1 MANWST
7 LKTAVANIINTNGN
21 QAITGQ
27 LLQNVL
33 NNIITNVGENATF
46 AGIATLTTNP
56 GAPDGPVFYFATAAG
71 TYVNFN
77 SLKVS
82 EGEAAILQW
91 NNGAWSKKN
100 SGLAT
105 QEKLSKLED
114 KIGLANLSLEIKAKP
129 REYLYGDFK
138 KGDVIS
144 IEVSDFTTIGE
155 TGQANVAVLDNTNA
169 YLKVFTG
176 NGSAQI
182 TLPKDTTFLHIALG
196 MEGYTGLTA
205 NVLVK
210 YNIAKKTDDAIKSIG
225 NLSEKV
231 NSIITDN
238 SVKDKEIKK
247 LDFERKG
254 SADLH
259 LENSTTP
266 REYLYGD
273 FKKGDV
279 ISIEVSDFTTIG
291 ETGQANVAVLDET
304 NAYLKVFTENGEA
317 QIELPRDTAFL
328 HVALGVEGY
337 TGLTANVSIIKENSL
352 PTIFEKKVYNKV
364 DDIYINYEYQN
375 SFLNRWAQ
383 AAEFDNIVY
392 YGVNKPFEQ
401 DCKIKRLD
409 FAMYADNYKYTG
421 ETAYIIIGTIDQRNW
436 FLPIKAFEATVL
448 STGWQNKYY
457 VVLDDVKCNAG
468 QVVFIG
474 IKRKDSTNS
483 ATMAGYYPGTNIED
497 SEKLCQIDN
506 INNALTKYDFYP
518 WYFKVYTTQ
527 IESIFSEKEKV
538 EELRNELGIQRTE
551 LDLKQDSVLVDKAT
565 GEKYKLYVKNGSLSI
580 KSIVYKNILYIG
592 NSFSGFA
599 WYDGRAMAA
608 STPQTTYEEIIKSK
622 LGGSYTVKSGVGFE
636 RDSANFNL
644 SEWNLED
651 VFDCVVVQLGEN
663 GVYNQTL
670 RTDCKRMYEYIIN
683 ACPNADVYCIIPGYY
698 NTDVRN
704 AFINGAKDA
713 GVTVYDIANVAMQ
726 CRYNT
731 LGDYVYDANG
741 EYTYLNNTGITQG
754 HPSDIGMFNMAN
766 YLVQAWGYGI
776 IDNRKFGIK
785 AVQTKGGTISLIC
798 DYWISDGI
806 VSVRTTNE
814 IGYTANGLSV
824 ITETGRTITA
834 TKRDNEYGTFYTFIM
849 PNENVTITPNWKV
862 TN

>member
-1 MANWST
+1 MEV
-7 LKTAVANIINTNGN
+7 KKIVEGMTAVEVSEVIDSNFKG
-21 QAITGQ
+21 
-27 LLQNVL
+27 L
-33 NNIITNVGENATF
+33 NNEKANKTEVGEKFTELESNVGIF
-46 AGIATLTTNP
+46 
-56 GAPDGPVFYFATAAG
+56 
-71 TYVNFN
+71 
-77 SLKVS
+77 
-82 EGEAAILQW
+82 
-91 NNGAWSKKN
+91 
-100 SGLAT
+100 
-105 QEKLSKLED
+105 
-114 KIGLANLSLEIKAKP
+114 NLSLEMKTKP

-138 KGDVIS
+138 KGDLIS
-144 IEVSDFTTIGE
+144 IKVSDFITTG
-155 TGQANVAVLDNTNA
+155 T
-169 YLKVFTG
+169 
-176 NGSAQI
+176 S
-182 TLPKDTTFLHIALG
+182 
-196 MEGYTGLTA
+196 
-205 NVLVK
+205 
-210 YNIAKKTDDAIKSIG
+210 
-225 NLSEKV
+225 
-231 NSIITDN
+231 
-238 SVKDKEIKK
+238 
-247 LDFERKG
+247 
-254 SADLH
+254 
-259 LENSTTP
+259 
-266 REYLYGD
+266 
-273 FKKGDV
+273 
-279 ISIEVSDFTTIG
+279 
-291 ETGQANVAVLDET
+291 GQANVAVLDET
-304 NAYLKVFTENGEA
+304 SAYLKVFTMNGEA

-328 HVALGVEGY
+328 HVALGLEGYTGLTANVSIICHIANEINNATKNIKGLKNDVEALIAENSNNGKEIKKIDFETKGFADLSLEMKTKPREYLYGDFKKGDLISIKVSDFITTGTSGQANVAVLDETSAYLKVFTMNGEAQIELPRDTAFLHVALGLEGY

-375 SFLNRWAQ
+375 SLLNRWAQ
-383 AAEFDNIVY
+383 AELDNIVY

-436 FLPIKAFEATVL
+436 FLPIKATEATVI
-448 STGWQNKYY
+448 STGLQNRYY
-457 VVLDDVKCNAG
+457 VLLDDVKCNAG
-468 QVVFIG
+468 QVAFIG
-474 IKRKDSTNS
+474 IKRKDTTNS
-483 ATMAGYYPGTNIED
+483 ETMPGYYPGTNIED

-506 INNALTKYDFYP
+506 INNALTKCDFYP
-518 WYFKVYTTQ
+518 WYFKVHTTQ

-551 LDLKQDSVLVDKAT
+551 LGLKQDSVLVDKAT

-622 LGGSYTVKSGVGFE
+622 LGGGYTVKSGVGFE

-726 CRYNT
+726 CKYNT

-741 EYTYLNNTGITQG
+741 EYTYLNNPGITQG

-814 IGYTANGLSV
+814 IGYKANGLSV
-824 ITETGRTITA
+824 ITESGKTITA
-834 TKRDNEYGTFYTFIM
+834 TKRENEHGIFYTFIM
-849 PNENVTITPNWKV
+849 PNENVTITPNWGV
-862 TN
+862 I